1 MGRRSVALAPWH
13 WIVRAYLRLID
24 PLVHACVRLGVSPNA
39 LTLIG
44 TAVAIGVGGLFA
56 AGRMHLAGWTLGLLA
71 FFDVIDGAVARRA
84 GRTTPFG
91 GFLDSTMD
99 RVADGALLGGI
110 VAFYAMH
117 PHPAD
122 RGPLMLGVALLAL
135 VAIQLTSYTR
145 AKADLLGVDL
155 AGVGWFERPERIT
168 LLAAPQAFFGL
179 RWEWAVFDLVVAV
192 LALAAVV
199 TVGQRLRHVARALYL
214 S

>member
-1 MGRRSVALAPWH
+1 MDRRSAALAPWH

-24 PLVHACVRLGVSPNA
+24 PLVDAGVRLGVSPNA